1 MDDRSPLITIL
12 QFLGGLFPGN
22 WLKTFAY
29 RILIYR
35 PRRLL
40 RNVLY
45 AFYRQE
51 HVYDVLSEFSR
62 RYTGDFSILEFGVAD
77 GYSFTRKLYAT
88 RYLRVEDRVTVHG
101 FDSFEGTPASD
112 DDRDQDVIADDG
124 WVEGQFA
131 ASYDALDAYCKARC
145 RNYRLHRGTFETT
158 LNDQVLAEFER
169 RPPILVWIDCDYYT
183 SARVVFERL
192 IPYIPSGCVIYF
204 DEYEFNY
211 GSRFTGEARVVHEI
225 NQGQFGEGVELVL
238 DTDLS
243 FDSKRVYRFINLN
256 ARTQFVPRV
265 KTNLPTA
272 LRRRTNDS
280 PFP

>member
-101 FDSFEGTPASD
+101 FDSFEGMPASD

-131 ASYDALDAYCKARC
+131 ASYDALDAYCKARS

-204 DEYEFNY
+204 DEYEFNH

-243 FDSKRVYRFINLN
+243 LASKRVYRFINLN

>member
-1 MDDRSPLITIL
+1 MNDRSPLIT
-12 QFLGGLFPGN
+12 FLRFAGRLFPGN

-29 RILIYR
+29 RVLIYR
-35 PRRLL
+35 PRKLL

-88 RYLRVEDRVTVHG
+88 RYLKVEDRVTVHG
-101 FDSFEGTPASD
+101 FDSFEGMPGSE

-124 WVEGQFA
+124 WVEGQFV
-131 ASYDALDAYCKARC
+131 ASYYASDAYCKARC
-145 RNYRLHRGTFETT
+145 RNYRLHRDTFETT

-204 DEYEFNY
+204 DEYEFNH
-211 GSRFTGEARVVHEI
+211 GSRFTGEARIVHEI

-243 FDSKRVYRFINLN
+243 LASKRVSRFINLN

>member
-1 MDDRSPLITIL
+1 M
-12 QFLGGLFPGN
+12 
-22 WLKTFAY
+22 
-29 RILIYR
+29 
-35 PRRLL
+35 
-40 RNVLY
+40 LY

-88 RYLRVEDRVTVHG
+88 RYLKVEDRVTVHG
-101 FDSFEGTPASD
+101 FDSFEGMPGSE

-131 ASYDALDAYCKARC
+131 ASYYASDAYCKARC
-145 RNYRLHRGTFETT
+145 RNYRLHRDTFETT

-204 DEYEFNY
+204 DEYEFNH
-211 GSRFTGEARVVHEI
+211 GSRFTGRRVSCMRSIRVNLGRVWNSCSIPTCRWRRSECPDSSISTRAHNSSHE
-225 NQGQFGEGVELVL
+225 
-238 DTDLS
+238 S
-243 FDSKRVYRFINLN
+243 R
-256 ARTQFVPRV
+256 RTC
-265 KTNLPTA
+265 
-272 LRRRTNDS
+272 RRR
-280 PFP
+280 